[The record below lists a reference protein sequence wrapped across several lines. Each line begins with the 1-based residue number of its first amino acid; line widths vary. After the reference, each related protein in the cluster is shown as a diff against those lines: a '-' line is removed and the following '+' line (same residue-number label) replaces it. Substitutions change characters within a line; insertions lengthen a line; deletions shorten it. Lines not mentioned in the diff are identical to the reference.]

1 MRFLLRL
8 FLLFLLIVLLLRLV
22 ARLVTGANRKQVGD
36 WRKPSKP
43 SEPPSLSDDI
53 RDAKFKDI
61 PE

>member
-8 FLLFLLIVLLLRLV
+8 FLLFVLILLLLRLV
-22 ARLVTGANRKQVGD
+22 ARIVAGAGRKQVGD
-36 WRKPSKP
+36 WRKPAKP
-43 SEPPSLSDDI
+43 SEPSSLSDDI